1 MSNDEEQQMQILE
14 REISLCTDIEDCRST
29 IEALAAYGHK
39 ASPRLVRLR
48 ASADDNEIIRAL
60 DNQITRIKQGFVI

>member
-29 IEALAAYGHK
+29 IQALAAYGHK
-39 ASPRLVRLR
+39 ALPRLVNLR
-48 ASADDNEIIRAL
+48 ASAVDNKITRAL
-60 DNQITRIKQGFVI
+60 DDQIAKIKQGFS